1 MKSLRCPNRS
11 CRLSGKVGAGSII
24 RFGFYTTKSGKRR
37 RFRCRT
43 CRKTFRSNTATPYH
57 RLQHRRATFDEVA
70 TLSVEGLNKSAIARV
85 KRIAWNPVHRWLQK
99 AAGTCRR
106 FNDRKINGAPRR
118 SPRVDSLL
126 LQLRQASQGAEIRTR
141 GPDTGRA
148 GGFDHQAADVQGDLL
163 LDDEFF
169 GAAKHHTCVLRL
181 NHVGQC
187 GRFAPFYGGLATL
200 DGGSTLRMELVGF
213 GQFS

>member
-57 RLQHRRATFDEVA
+57 RLQHRRTTFDEVA

-85 KRIAWNPVHRWLQK
+85 KRIAWNTVHRRLQTLP
-99 AAGTCRR
+99 ALVAVST
-106 FNDRKINGAPRR
+106 IER
-118 SPRVDSLL
+118 SMERLEDHLELIRCYYNFVRPHRALKFGREV
-126 LQLRQASQGAEIRTR
+126 RTPAMQA
-141 GPDTGRA
+141 
-148 GGFDHQAADVQGDLL
+148 
-163 LDDEFF
+163 
-169 GAAKHHTCVLRL
+169 
-181 NHVGQC
+181 
-187 GRFAPFYGGLATL
+187 GLASRRL
-200 DGGSTLRMELVGF
+200 MFREIFSSTMSFLALQNITFVFFDSTMLVNVDD
-213 GQFS
+213 SRLSMAA